1 MLPREVLETLE
12 AGAVALPSGEA
23 QKQCTQE
30 MCRFSRLL
38 SEQKFAVEAAAGS
51 AVCTGLS

>member
-1 MLPREVLETLE
+1 VLPREVLETLE